1 MEYLSSL
8 LEPNVAFD
16 GWAVALIS
24 AIISLVLGGLWK
36 HKRLTSKNITQ
47 KQTAKNK
54 ASQTQEV
61 RSNTIKDINII
72 NQEQEAGGDSTQN
85 QII

>member
-1 MEYLSSL
+1 MEFISSL
-8 LEPNVAFD
+8 FDPKVAFD

-24 AIISLVLGGLWK
+24 AIITLVLGSFWK
-36 HKRLTSKNITQ
+36 YKRLTSNNISQ

-61 RSNTIKDINII
+61 RSNAIKDINNI